1 MSAVQ
6 YSGEERSILQLGDS
20 KLLQSLPKTEAFT
33 GYRVQIDDNDYFELD
48 GFILRLHDKEI
59 RIFNLRSIRGH
70 IGVEFTRKGDGK
82 LQDIIKRYLTHS
94 DNVELLNILSR
105 EINDFNWFDAYN
117 DNFIDIEVY
126 TKEELMG
133 MKNSCS
139 GIMAHM
145 RHDDVEEEKQ
155 AHMNMS
161 GTGYELQE
169 EKNNV
174 PMKHGAYA
182 PCSSGDENIV
192 SIDVFINEVR
202 STKNDHLLPQ
212 ALMNHLH
219 EGIIPYVKHSI
230 DDFDYFPIW
239 YINGART
246 SKADLCELYCPLEVI
261 IHILSKRFVQ
271 FKAKLLTLASTDVQL
286 AVAQG
291 EKLDDYTSFRKHQL
305 IEACHAKDDKIDKL
319 TNVVINQTEKITVLV
334 QKNNELLKSNEDLHQ
349 ENKELK
355 EDMDTLKN
363 MHTESMEMVRLGYR
377 DLKYL
382 SNRVEIADE
391 HILET
396 KQDIR
401 SVSRVAHRLAKEL
414 SKQNITNTSTGTIK
428 FKLYFYLSDHVPKN
442 EDKRL
447 DIPYDEIWIG
457 CGCGEKNNV
466 KSNMPEDR
474 DVIYK
479 REINS
484 RDVYQFIVDNSP
496 NFIIETNYRHIR
508 IKISQT
514 GAFFNHVDELMHTN
528 SQHASVIHLERIEA
542 IIKTR
547 EEKRLHEEIERKHNE
562 ELEKERD
569 QTLIRKQE
577 VFDELGQETHIF
589 IGRIS
594 RKVYGG
600 FNDEVLSVNS
610 EWIIRY
616 DRGGSRRRA
625 LTVDE
630 IINGKFT
637 SQHDARTKYED

>member
-1 MSAVQ
+1 MA
-6 YSGEERSILQLGDS
+6 
-20 KLLQSLPKTEAFT
+20 
-33 GYRVQIDDNDYFELD
+33 
-48 GFILRLHDKEI
+48 
-59 RIFNLRSIRGH
+59 
-70 IGVEFTRKGDGK
+70 
-82 LQDIIKRYLTHS
+82 
-94 DNVELLNILSR
+94 LLNITNESDETALTIE
-105 EINDFNWFDAYN
+105 EINESNYKHAVERKRFYKSAY
-117 DNFIDIEVY
+117 
-126 TKEELMG
+126 
-133 MKNSCS
+133 
-139 GIMAHM
+139 
-145 RHDDVEEEKQ
+145 EEEKT
-155 AHMNMS
+155 AH
-161 GTGYELQE
+161 
-169 EKNNV
+169 
-174 PMKHGAYA
+174 
-182 PCSSGDENIV
+182 
-192 SIDVFINEVR
+192 
-202 STKNDHLLPQ
+202 
-212 ALMNHLH
+212 
-219 EGIIPYVKHSI
+219 
-230 DDFDYFPIW
+230 
-239 YINGART
+239 
-246 SKADLCELYCPLEVI
+246 
-261 IHILSKRFVQ
+261 
-271 FKAKLLTLASTDVQL
+271 AKTH
-286 AVAQG
+286 
-291 EKLDDYTSFRKHQL
+291 EKLDMVIEQNASLIRKN
-305 IEACHAKDDKIDKL
+305 D
-319 TNVVINQTEKITVLV
+319 
-334 QKNNELLKSNEDLHQ
+334 ELLQANKDQTKTINDLHQ

-414 SKQNITNTSTGTIK
+414 SKQNTTNTSTGTIK

-474 DVIYK
+474 DIIYK

-496 NFIIETNYRHIR
+496 DFIIETNYRHIR

-514 GAFFNHVDELMHTN
+514 GAFFNHVDELMHAN

-562 ELEKERD
+562 ELEKEHD

-577 VFDELGQETHIF
+577 VFDELGQETHIY